1 MACMRLAP
9 LRRLPTDPP
18 APPAGPPGSE
28 AREFEGEAEREEDR
42 DGAAS
47 VFLSRPPE
55 GEAETEAEPIL
66 EGDPAAALAAIRA
79 SSLDLSEAAQSP
91 KALLIEGL
99 VDGESFCEPARDA
112 VMDPKPGPRLGLK
125 GCG

>member
-1 MACMRLAP
+1 MRLAP

-28 AREFEGEAEREEDR
+28 AREFEGEEDR
-42 DGAAS
+42 DGAIS
-47 VFLSRPPE
+47 VFLSRPPD

-66 EGDPAAALAAIRA
+66 EGDPAAALAATRA
-79 SSLDLSEAAQSP
+79 SSIDLSEAAQSP

-99 VDGESFCEPARDA
+99 GSFWEPARDTA
-112 VMDPKPGPRLGLK
+112 MDPKPGPRLGLK